1 MLGSGGGGSR
11 AGSPGEEARGR
22 ARAEFYTNTLVFF
35 FFQGLISKTE
45 AATVRIVI
53 LRKTPSTAF
62 EEELA
67 FRIPI
72 IHPASPGGLSSL
84 GHSLTSCQHSGPASP
99 ALYTRAH
106 TS

>member
-1 MLGSGGGGSR
+1 MAA
-11 AGSPGEEARGR
+11 AGQAPRGKRQEARGS
-22 ARAEFYTNTLVFF
+22 ARAEFYTNTFLFF

-67 FRIPI
+67 FRNAI
-72 IHPASPGGLSSL
+72 IHPANPGGLYSL

-99 ALYTRAH
+99 ALSARAH